1 MRSKLYG
8 GIAVLVALVATAAP
22 GRGQGLH
29 TPTGFGDTFGGASS
43 EGLLDAGGLPGLDS
57 NRNVFTAPLGDPGK
71 PGIFAFA
78 DMTYMSTTWALG
90 SQTVA
95 WRGLVD
101 TTGQVTGLPGTYLGS
116 GVKGLSTDEF
126 GRRSF
131 MPGVNIGIGYK
142 LDDGTTVTARVMHLF
157 NASYN
162 AGASLASPYARS
174 RADLVDTFLT
184 SGVFNFPPNFAGPP
198 RKTAFEGALVY
209 PGWTYINPTSGNSLD
224 ISGLVFTLPN
234 GTVIAT
240 GQLALNPINV
250 PDRILGDG
258 LWYGIWNGASNMTIR
273 YDTSYTEAEVGG
285 RVPLFESNTSKIYG
299 LSGLRFHHFLERF
312 YWRTT
317 SYALDGTAR
326 PQDSAVY
333 TNTLSQRMY
342 GPYVGCGHE
351 VYLGKRFSLS
361 AEVSAGAFLNI
372 VKERAKYKLEDT
384 VGIPM
389 QNKRSVNEIDFVP
402 TAGGNFNV
410 WWYPVRGVQ
419 MRVGYQANTFY
430 NTTRMGQPIGF
441 NYGAIDPVYGTSY
454 FRLLHGVNVGLG
466 IFF

>member
-1 MRSKLYG
+1 MRSKQYVG
-8 GIAVLVALVATAAP
+8 VAVLVAVIATAAP
-22 GRGQGLH
+22 GRGQGLG
-29 TPTGFGDTFGGASS
+29 TPTGFGDTFGGASG
-43 EGLLDAGGLPGLDS
+43 EGLLDAGGLPGLDQ

-90 SQTVA
+90 NQLVA

-101 TTGQVTGLPGTYLGS
+101 TTGQVTGLPGAYLGS
-116 GVKGLSTDEF
+116 GQRALTTAEF

-131 MPGVNIGIGYK
+131 MPGVNVGLGYK

-157 NASYN
+157 GQTYN

-174 RADLVDTFLT
+174 RPDLSDTFLV

-198 RKTAFEGALVY
+198 RKTAFEGTTVY
-209 PGWTYINPTSGNSLD
+209 PGFSIGGSSVTQFLIL
-224 ISGLVFTLPN
+224 LPN
-234 GTVIAT
+234 GI
-240 GQLALNPINV
+240 LAPGGFSVNGITQ
-250 PDRILGDG
+250 PDRVLGDG
-258 LWYGIWNGASNMTIR
+258 LFYGIWNGASNMTLR
-273 YDTSYTEAEVGG
+273 YSTSYTEAEVGG

-299 LSGLRFHHFLERF
+299 LSGVRFHHFLERF

-317 SYALDGTAR
+317 SYSVDGVAG
-326 PQDSAVY
+326 PQDSAIY

-342 GPYVGCGHE
+342 GPYAGCGHE

-361 AEVSAGAFLNI
+361 AEVSGGVFLNV
-372 VKERAKYKLEDT
+372 VKERAKYKLEDE
-384 VGIPM
+384 ILNPI

-402 TAGGNFNV
+402 TAGGNLNL
-410 WWYPVRGVQ
+410 WWYPVKGVQ

-430 NTTRMGQPIGF
+430 NTTRMAQPIGF

-454 FRLLHGVNVGLG
+454 FRLLHGVNVGVG